1 MSDELLHPAALL
13 IAVLADAALGE
24 PFWLYRRMAH
34 PIVLIGAVIAWVDR
48 RFNRESDGEAR
59 RKQRGIAV
67 TAVLVLAALGLGWAI
82 QAALLALP
90 LGLLWLGLAMST
102 LIAQQSLYVHVA
114 DVAKAMELS
123 GLEGGRIAVA
133 RIVGRDPEALDSGGV
148 SRAAIESLAEN
159 FSDGIVASIFW
170 GLVLPGMLAYKVIN
184 TMDSMIGHK
193 TPRHQA
199 FGWAAARLD
208 DVVNLPASRL
218 SAVLLV
224 LAAVVLR
231 CASPRAAI
239 RAVRRDAAR
248 HKSPNSGWPEAA
260 MAAAL
265 GLRFGGPRSYNG
277 EMVDL
282 PYMGDGRDSITRDDI
297 QRGLRVLSRA
307 MWLMY
312 FGLLLVAFL
321 VAAVE
326 INP

>member
-170 GLVLPGMLAYKVIN
+170 GLVLGLPGMLAYKVIN

-231 CASPRAAI
+231 GASPRAAI

-260 MAAAL
+260 MAGAL
-265 GLRFGGPRSYNG
+265 GFAIAGPRSYHGRLVSDPWMN
-277 EMVDL
+277 
-282 PYMGDGRDSITRDDI
+282 DGGRWQLTAADI
-297 QRGLRVLSRA
+297 RQSLRLYWRACAVLGA
-307 MWLMY
+307 GVLAIA
-312 FGLLLVAFL
+312 LT
-321 VAAVE
+321 
-326 INP
+326 